1 MRYVDEME
9 FGGGIGLIEEE
20 NVLSLEKA
28 KVADNANNAD
38 DDAIDSYLRLLRK
51 QKLLSKEEEFKLARA
66 AQEGNSNALHEL
78 VRRNLRLVVSI
89 AKQYKNYGL
98 SLEDLIQEGNLGLMR
113 AAQKFD
119 PDKGCRFST
128 YATFWIRQSVV
139 RAIGDKVRLIRLP
152 GHVDKEW
159 RKVQRAMNNLHTSLG
174 RSPTVEELSKR
185 CNMPVERVAYVL
197 NADKQCISLD
207 APMGDEV
214 DYTVAEGVAGSG
226 KSVDDEVAELLLSI
240 DVGKLLSRLNV
251 RERAVIKL
259 RYGLENHNRCLPV
272 DEIAKLLG
280 ISAER
285 VKHLQSRALRK
296 MRRLGEELE
305 LNDYLAG

>member
-1 MRYVDEME
+1 MRYVDDMDL
-9 FGGGIGLIEEE
+9 GGGIGLIDEES
-20 NVLSLEKA
+20 VLSLDRA
-28 KVADNANNAD
+28 KENNAD
-38 DDAIDSYLRLLRK
+38 DDAVDAYLRLLRK
-51 QKLLSKEEEFKLARA
+51 QKLLTKDEELKLARA
-66 AQEGNSNALHEL
+66 AREGDSKAVLEL

-119 PDKGCRFST
+119 PNKGCRFST

-152 GHVDKEW
+152 GHVDQEW
-159 RKVQRAMNNLHTSLG
+159 RKVQKAMNNLHAGLG
-174 RSPTVEELSKR
+174 RLPTVEELSNR
-185 CNMPVERVAYVL
+185 CNMPVERVEYVL
-197 NADKQCISLD
+197 NAYKQCVSLD
-207 APMGDEV
+207 APLSDEV
-214 DYTVAEGVAGSG
+214 DATVADGVADSG
-226 KSVDDEVAELLLSI
+226 KSVDEEVADLLLSA
-240 DVGKLLSRLNV
+240 DVGKLLSRLNI
-251 RERAVIKL
+251 REREVVKL
-259 RYGLENHNRCLPV
+259 RYGLDNRNSGMAI

-296 MRRLGEELE
+296 MRRLGEQLQ
-305 LNDYLAG
+305 LDDYLVS

>member
-1 MRYVDEME
+1 MRYVDDMNW
-9 FGGGIGLIEEE
+9 GGGIGLIDEE
-20 NVLSLEKA
+20 NVLSLERA
-28 KVADNANNAD
+28 KEADTANYAD
-38 DDAIDSYLRLLRK
+38 DDAIDAYLRLLRK
-51 QKLLSKEEEFKLARA
+51 QKLLSKDEELELARA
-66 AQEGNSNALHEL
+66 AREGESYAVQEL

-152 GHVDKEW
+152 GHVDQEW
-159 RKVQRAMNNLHTSLG
+159 RKVQKSMNNLHASLG
-174 RSPTVEELSKR
+174 RSPTVEELSNY
-185 CNMPVERVAYVL
+185 CNMPAERVEYVL
-197 NADKQCISLD
+197 NAYKQCVSLD
-207 APMGDEV
+207 APLGDEV
-214 DYTVAEGVAGSG
+214 NATVADGVADSG
-226 KSVDDEVAELLLSI
+226 KGVDEEVAELLLSV
-240 DVGKLLSRLNV
+240 DVGKLLSRLNL
-251 RERAVIKL
+251 REREVVKL

-272 DEIAKLLG
+272 DEIAKILG
-280 ISAER
+280 ISVER

-296 MRRLGEELE
+296 MRRLGEQLELE
-305 LNDYLAG
+305 DYLVG

>member
-1 MRYVDEME
+1 MRYVDDMDL
-9 FGGGIGLIEEE
+9 GGGIGLIEEE

-28 KVADNANNAD
+28 KVADNANSAD
-38 DDAIDSYLRLLRK
+38 DDAIDAYLRLLRK
-51 QKLLSKEEEFKLARA
+51 QKLLSKDEEFKLARA
-66 AQEGNSNALHEL
+66 AQEGNSNAVHEL

-152 GHVDKEW
+152 GHVDQEW
-159 RKVQRAMNNLHTSLG
+159 RKVQKTMNNLHASLG

-185 CNMPVERVAYVL
+185 CNMPVERVEYVL
-197 NADKQCISLD
+197 NAYKQCISLD
-207 APMGDEV
+207 APLGDEV
-214 DYTVAEGVAGSG
+214 DGTVADGVADSG
-226 KSVDDEVAELLLSI
+226 KSVDEEVAELLLRI

-251 RERAVIKL
+251 REREVIKL
-259 RYGLENHNRCLPV
+259 RYGLENHNRCLPL

-280 ISAER
+280 ISTER
-285 VKHLQSRALRK
+285 VRHLQSRALRK

-305 LNDYLAG
+305 LDDYLAG

>member
-1 MRYVDEME
+1 MRYVDDMN
-9 FGGGIGLIEEE
+9 FGGGIGLFAEE
-20 NVLSLEKA
+20 NVLSLERA
-28 KVADNANNAD
+28 READNANYAD
-38 DDAIDSYLRLLRK
+38 DDAIDAYLRLLRK
-51 QKLLSKEEEFKLARA
+51 QKLLSKDEELELARA
-66 AQEGNSNALHEL
+66 ARGGDRYSVQEL

-128 YATFWIRQSVV
+128 YATFWIRHSVV

-152 GHVDKEW
+152 GHVDQEW
-159 RKVQRAMNNLHTSLG
+159 RKVQKSMNNLHASLG
-174 RSPTVEELSKR
+174 RSPTVEELGKY
-185 CNMPVERVAYVL
+185 CNMAVERVEYVL
-197 NADKQCISLD
+197 NAYKQCVSLD
-207 APMGDEV
+207 APLADEV
-214 DYTVAEGVAGSG
+214 DATVADGVADNG
-226 KSVDDEVAELLLSI
+226 KSVDEEVAELLLSV
-240 DVGKLLSRLNV
+240 DVGKLLSRLNL
-251 RERAVIKL
+251 REREVIKL
-259 RYGLENHNRCLPV
+259 RYGLDNNNRCLPA
-272 DEIAKLLG
+272 DEIAKILG

-305 LNDYLAG
+305 LDDYLVG